1 MAASSWALEV
11 EDMIGDPQKK
21 PPSSIAGLFALVP
34 LILGIVLVVISLSD
48 ITALRRL
55 DLSGSSAAGT
65 VVDVL
70 KIERRGGFAYCPL
83 VRFTT
88 ASGTVVQFKDSACG
102 GPRDHRVGEQVR
114 VFYIAGA
121 PAESAAVDRGQSGWF
136 ISAFMG
142 LIGALSIWLSIR
154 FTLGLRRA
162 RRAFELKRIG
172 QGSAADPSAPR

>member
-1 MAASSWALEV
+1 
-11 EDMIGDPQKK
+11 MIGDPQKK
-21 PPSSIAGLFALVP
+21 PPSASIGYFALIP
-34 LILGIVLVVISLSD
+34 LILGIVLVAISLSD

-55 DLSGSSAAGT
+55 DLSGSSATGT
-65 VVDVL
+65 VVDLL
-70 KIERRGGFAYCPL
+70 KIEMRRGSAYCPL

-88 ASGTVVQFKDSACG
+88 TSGTVVQFKDSACG
-102 GPRDHRVGEQVR
+102 GPRDHHVGEEVH
-114 VFYIAGA
+114 VLYIAEA

-162 RRAFELKRIG
+162 RRDFELKRIA
-172 QGSAADPSAPR
+172 QVAAADPSALR